1 MDTANIKNPKKNQG
15 LRMAE
20 KSEER
25 DQNLKIG
32 INKNRNKTMNVL
44 LIEDNPGDVRL
55 IQEMVR
61 KTQNSLIHL
70 EIHDNLT
77 QGIRSLVQNEF
88 QAILLDLSLP
98 DSYGLETIERM
109 LEKANGIP
117 IIILTGTDD
126 QLLAIEAVKSGAQD
140 YLIKGSINSVFLERA
155 IYYSIERQNIKEK
168 LKQSEEKYRRAYLQA
183 NFYKD
188 IFAHDMSNILQG
200 IISAIQL
207 CNLQSIKSANQRNL
221 EVASEIIETQ
231 VERGSKLISNV
242 RKLSQLEDSNE
253 SIRSIGLSILLK
265 KSIMNLKNAFHTR
278 SINIQ
283 INSQKNKIF
292 AQANDLLQDIFD
304 NILINAVRH
313 NQNSTVEIFI
323 NISNQEEKGINFI
336 KMEFIDNGIGID
348 DSRKEIIFLR
358 GSKEDKDLSGM
369 GLGLSLVS
377 KIIESYKGK
386 IWVEDKIEGDY
397 TKGSNFIIL
406 IPEVI

>member
-1 MDTANIKNPKKNQG
+1 
-15 LRMAE
+15 MAE
-20 KSEER
+20 KSENR
-25 DQNLKIG
+25 DQNRKIG
-32 INKNRNKTMNVL
+32 IDKARNKTINVL

-61 KTQNSLIHL
+61 KTQNRLIHL

-77 QGIRSLVQNEF
+77 DGIQSLNNNEF
-88 QAILLDLSLP
+88 QVILLDLSLP
-98 DSYGLETIERM
+98 DSHGLETITRM
-109 LEKANGIP
+109 LEKANSIP

-126 QLLAIEAVKSGAQD
+126 KLLAIEAVKAGAQD
-140 YLIKGSINSVFLERA
+140 YLIKGSINSAFLERS

-168 LKQSEEKYRRAYLQA
+168 LKQSEEKYRKAFLRA

-200 IISAIQL
+200 ILSAVQL
-207 CNLQSIKSANQRNL
+207 CSFQSIISENQKNL
-221 EVASEIIETQ
+221 KEISDIIERS
-231 VERGSKLISNV
+231 VKRGAKLISNV

-253 SIRSIGLSILLK
+253 SIRPIELSNLLK
-265 KSIMNLKNAFHTR
+265 KSIINLKNAFQSQT
-278 SINIQ
+278 INIQ
-283 INSQKNKIF
+283 INSQRHKIF
-292 AQANDLLQDIFD
+292 VRANDLLQDIFD
-304 NILINAVRH
+304 NIIINAVEH

-336 KMEFIDNGIGID
+336 KMEFKDNGIGID
-348 DSRKEIIFLR
+348 ESRKENIFLR
-358 GSKEDKDLSGM
+358 GSKEDKDLIGM

-386 IWVEDKIEGDY
+386 IWVEDKIKGDY
-397 TKGSNFIIL
+397 TKGSNFIIV

>member
-1 MDTANIKNPKKNQG
+1 
-15 LRMAE
+15 MAE
-20 KSEER
+20 KREKSEKR

-32 INKNRNKTMNVL
+32 IDKAQNKTINVL

-55 IQEMVR
+55 IQEMLR
-61 KTQNSLIHL
+61 KTQDNLIHL
-70 EIHDNLT
+70 EICDNLT
-77 QGIRSLVQNEF
+77 DGIRTLAQNEF

-98 DSYGLETIERM
+98 NSYGLETVARM
-109 LEKANGIP
+109 LEKANTIP
-117 IIILTGTDD
+117 IIVLTGIDN
-126 QLLAIEAVKSGAQD
+126 QLLAIKAVKSGAQD

-168 LKQSEEKYRRAYLQA
+168 LKQSEEKYHKAFLRA

-200 IISAIQL
+200 IMSAVQF
-207 CNLQSIKSANQRNL
+207 CCFQSIISEDQKNL
-221 EVASEIIETQ
+221 KEVSDIIEMS
-231 VERGSKLISNV
+231 VKRGAKLISNV

-253 SIRSIGLSILLK
+253 SIRSIELSILLK
-265 KSIMNLKNAFHTR
+265 KSIMNLKNAFQTR
-278 SINIQ
+278 NINIQ

-292 AQANDLLQDIFD
+292 VQANDLLQDIFD

-323 NISNQEEKGINFI
+323 DISNQEEKEINFI
-336 KMEFIDNGIGID
+336 KMEFTDNGIGID

-377 KIIESYKGK
+377 KIIESYKGM

>member
-1 MDTANIKNPKKNQG
+1 
-15 LRMAE
+15 MAE
-20 KSEER
+20 KSENR
-25 DQNLKIG
+25 DQNRKIG
-32 INKNRNKTMNVL
+32 IDKARNKTINVL

-61 KTQNSLIHL
+61 KTQNRLIHL

-77 QGIRSLVQNEF
+77 DGIQSLNNNEF
-88 QAILLDLSLP
+88 QVILLDLSLP
-98 DSYGLETIERM
+98 DSHGLETITRM
-109 LEKANGIP
+109 LEKANSIP

-126 QLLAIEAVKSGAQD
+126 KLLAIEAVKAGAQD
-140 YLIKGSINSVFLERA
+140 YLIKGSINSAFLERS

-168 LKQSEEKYRRAYLQA
+168 LKQSEEKYRKAFLRA

-200 IISAIQL
+200 ILSAVQL
-207 CNLQSIKSANQRNL
+207 CSFQSIISENQKNL
-221 EVASEIIETQ
+221 KEISDIIERS
-231 VERGSKLISNV
+231 VKRGAKLISNV

-253 SIRSIGLSILLK
+253 SIRSIELSNLLK
-265 KSIMNLKNAFHTR
+265 KSIINLKNAFQSQT
-278 SINIQ
+278 INIQ
-283 INSQKNKIF
+283 INSQRHKIF
-292 AQANDLLQDIFD
+292 VQANDLLQDIFD
-304 NILINAVRH
+304 NIIINAVEH

-323 NISNQEEKGINFI
+323 NISNQEEKGIKFI

-397 TKGSNFIIL
+397 TKGSNFIFL

>member
-1 MDTANIKNPKKNQG
+1 MVN
-15 LRMAE
+15 
-20 KSEER
+20 KSEKR

-32 INKNRNKTMNVL
+32 IENTHTRTINVL

-55 IQEMVR
+55 IQEMVGEI
-61 KTQNSLIHL
+61 QNGLIKL
-70 EIHDNLT
+70 EIYGTLYE
-77 QGIRSLVQNEF
+77 GIQTLNQNEF
-88 QAILLDLSLP
+88 QVILLDLSLP
-98 DSYGLETIERM
+98 DSYGLETINRM
-109 LEKANGIP
+109 LEIANDLP

-140 YLIKGSINSVFLERA
+140 YLIKGNINSVFLERS
-155 IYYSIERQNIKEK
+155 IYYSIERHNVKRELIK
-168 LKQSEEKYRRAYLQA
+168 SEEKYHKAFLRA

-188 IFAHDMSNILQG
+188 IFAHDMSNILQS
-200 IISAIQL
+200 IMSSVQL
-207 CNLQSIKSANQRNL
+207 CSLHSNISEEQKNLKD
-221 EVASEIIETQ
+221 ASEIIESS
-231 VERGSKLISNV
+231 VNRGAKLISTI
-242 RKLSQLEDSNE
+242 RKLSQLEDSNT
-253 SIRSIGLSILLK
+253 SIRAIEFCILLK
-265 KSIMNLKNAFHTR
+265 KSIMNLKNAYQSR
-278 SINIQ
+278 NINIH
-283 INSQKNKIF
+283 IDSQRKKVFI
-292 AQANDLLQDIFD
+292 QANNLLQDIFE

-323 NISNQEEKGINFI
+323 KISNQEENGIKYI

-358 GSKEDKDLSGM
+358 GSKEDINLSGM
-369 GLGLSLVS
+369 GLGLSLVN